1 MECEI
6 AFNKLKDLLVTYP
19 IIRFP
24 DWSRLFVIKTDASS
38 YGIGAVLLQLYE
50 VDQSIQLFPVCYS
63 SWSLKAAERN
73 YSVTDKEGLALV
85 WAVKKYKVYLE
96 GSHFKVIT
104 DHSALKALM
113 QKENLEG
120 RLLR

>member
-1 MECEI
+1 M
-6 AFNKLKDLLVTYP
+6 
-19 IIRFP
+19 
-24 DWSRLFVIKTDASS
+24 
-38 YGIGAVLLQLYE
+38 LLQPYK

-63 SWSLKAAERN
+63 SQFLKAAERN

-96 GSHFKVIT
+96 GSHFKVVT
-104 DHSALKALM
+104 DHFALKSLM

-120 RLLR
+120 RLLRWAN